1 MPTKILYKQTG
12 EVYNVLNIS
21 LSSNGYN
28 YKFLLANENGFISVN
43 VNDENINDNFSYVTT
58 QEEGKIRC

>member
-43 VNDENINDNFSYVTT
+43 VNDENINDNFSYVT
-58 QEEGKIRC
+58 I

>member
-21 LSSNGYN
+21 LSNNGYN

-43 VNDENINDNFSYVTT
+43 VNDENINDNFSYITT

>member
-1 MPTKILYKQTG
+1 MPIKILYKQTG

-21 LSSNGYN
+21 LSNNGYN

-43 VNDENINDNFSYVTT
+43 VNDENINDNFSCVTT